1 MVRYLNILTG
11 GNPNDADVFD
21 RPFLTNYFIVQRQN
35 KNKKVKSRTTAVHSY
50 LFITI
55 ALLICFYILINNY
68 N

>member
-50 LFITI
+50 L
-55 ALLICFYILINNY
+55 LPLPY
-68 N
+68 